1 MLLLRCIIKS
11 IAFGIL
17 PMDEIKIGD
26 RRNYDGT
33 IYKIIAFT
41 DTAICFA
48 QYQGQQVWANRQW
61 AELNAK
67 TI

>member
-1 MLLLRCIIKS
+1 
-11 IAFGIL
+11 
-17 PMDEIKIGD
+17 MDEIKIGD